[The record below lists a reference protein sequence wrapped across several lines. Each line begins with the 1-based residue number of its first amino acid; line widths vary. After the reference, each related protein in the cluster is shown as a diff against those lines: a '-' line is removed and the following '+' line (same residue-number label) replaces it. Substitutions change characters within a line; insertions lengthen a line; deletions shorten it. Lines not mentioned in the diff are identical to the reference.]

1 MKKILTLLVSL
12 LLVTTMA
19 FMTACTPKDVESAK
33 TKMSKADYLIVG
45 YENKDADGLV
55 GGFVATKLIEN
66 MTAALF
72 DTKENAKKFAELMGD
87 KAVQDGKWVYF
98 GSEGAIEDFKK

>member
-1 MKKILTLLVSL
+1 MKKFLSLLVSL
-12 LLVTTMA
+12 LLIVTMA
-19 FMTACTPKDVESAK
+19 FMAACTPKDVESAK
-33 TKMSKADYLIVG
+33 AKMKEAEYIVVG
-45 YENKDADGLV
+45 YENKEAEGLV
-55 GGFVATKLIEN
+55 GGIVASKLIEN

-98 GSEGAIEDFKK
+98 GSEGAIKDFKK